1 MNSKAWIDAFCRD
14 AIRDPIRDAFRK
26 ATGSKPK
33 RQARARRGWAP
44 ELAPRVQPLPDEDD
58 DGFNG
63 AWFESSRS
71 LARGLLVI
79 EHPEKPAARA
89 AAA

>member
-14 AIRDPIRDAFRK
+14 AIRDPIRDALRK
-26 ATGSKPK
+26 ATGSKTK
-33 RQARARRGWAP
+33 RPARARRGWAP
-44 ELAPRVQPLPDEDD
+44 ELAPRVPPLPDGDA
-58 DGFNG
+58 DGFDG

-79 EHPEKPAARA
+79 EHPDPPASRA